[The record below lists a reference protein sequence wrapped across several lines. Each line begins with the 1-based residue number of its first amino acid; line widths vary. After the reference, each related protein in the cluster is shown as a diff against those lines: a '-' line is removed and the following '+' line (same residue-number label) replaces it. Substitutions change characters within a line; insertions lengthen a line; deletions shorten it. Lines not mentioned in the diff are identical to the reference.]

1 MLHVQAARIRRHGL
15 CVLVAIAQDAD
26 MQWILTLMIV
36 GPLLF
41 GAQDGASRFSNH
53 LPDPLTA
60 NPADRL
66 HTDIGPDTSRVGVLA
81 GKRAGMPFTRK
92 GKVAV
97 KKENAEKNDGKT
109 RCENCG
115 VETAPGQQH
124 QKGVTPPKNEAQ
136 VDHVIPRAK
145 GGEGD
150 PDNGQVLCR
159 DCNIKKSDKA
169 P

>member
-1 MLHVQAARIRRHGL
+1 MLVT
-15 CVLVAIAQDAD
+15 IAQDAD
-26 MQWILTLMIV
+26 MQWMLTLIV
-36 GPLLF
+36 VAPLLF
-41 GAQDGASRFSNH
+41 GAQDGTSGFYNH
-53 LPDPLTA
+53 LPEAHEASL
-60 NPADRL
+60 ADGLR
-66 HTDIGPDTSRVGVLA
+66 TDTSPDASRVGVLA
-81 GKRAGMPFTRK
+81 GKRTGMPFTRK

-97 KKENAEKNDGKT
+97 KKENAEKNDGKN
-109 RCENCG
+109 RCESCG

>member
-1 MLHVQAARIRRHGL
+1 MNRTFLSALFSLVQDAGMRWLHAL
-15 CVLVAIAQDAD
+15 MVLV
-26 MQWILTLMIV
+26 
-36 GPLLF
+36 PLLIGTQ
-41 GAQDGASRFSNH
+41 GALSGFDTQID
-53 LPDPLTA
+53 PDAPQ
-60 NPADRL
+60 
-66 HTDIGPDTSRVGVLA
+66 VLA
-81 GKRAGMPFTRK
+81 GKRAGLPFTRK

-97 KKENAEKNDGKT
+97 KTENAERNDGKN

-115 VETAPGQQH
+115 VEAVPAKQH

-136 VDHVIPRAK
+136 VDHVVPRAK
-145 GGEGD
+145 GGEGE